1 LAGRN
6 PQLPH
11 LSARPAIGELQ
22 LQQVEGDRIG
32 SPLEM
37 QITEDYISGVT
48 IDPGTG
54 RTISYRIFKRTRTA
68 QNLDPQEVSPDS
80 FIHLWDPFRS
90 DQYRGVTS
98 LRSILED
105 AKDIKEWIGSEKF
118 TGKIQSLYAAMV
130 TSKDPLAQQGAN
142 SWEGKTTEG
151 TPTQSAEW
159 GKILKLAEGE
169 SISFVAP
176 PSRPSGAFL
185 AFIQTII
192 RKMAVSLDLPYG
204 FMWDFASLG
213 GVTAR
218 IEVQQAQRRIQ
229 YWQRLLLNQ
238 VIRTIRNAFIADGI
252 AALPPYLGCQSL
264 LNPLH
269 CGNAFA

>member
-1 LAGRN
+1 MLARVVLYVIGELQTRSNTGDPEIDALHNEHFYSWCGDDLDDDGLHRCDFTGRHRLLKMV
-6 PQLPH
+6 QMAFLAMLVDGDH
-11 LSARPAIGELQ
+11 GFVMVREGIGELQ

-130 TSKDPLAQQGAN
+130 TSKEAAGFLPGPGHSVHQ
-142 SWEGKTTEG
+142 T
-151 TPTQSAEW
+151 
-159 GKILKLAEGE
+159 
-169 SISFVAP
+169 AP
-176 PSRPSGAFL
+176 
-185 AFIQTII
+185 
-192 RKMAVSLDLPYG
+192 
-204 FMWDFASLG
+204 
-213 GVTAR
+213 
-218 IEVQQAQRRIQ
+218 
-229 YWQRLLLNQ
+229 
-238 VIRTIRNAFIADGI
+238 
-252 AALPPYLGCQSL
+252 
-264 LNPLH
+264 
-269 CGNAFA
+269 